1 MAAAIAAVGATLL
14 GVAAW
19 VIHGYFYDASF
30 MRADLGYSN
39 ATVNTCTTGE
49 TLYFGYTFMPTRD
62 VHLTGAELVGVPA
75 TFTVQGIYAV
85 DRARSGQGVFI
96 GGTQANWDHDGYS
109 GTRLHPVTD
118 VNLPVGGMGG
128 WWLVAK
134 VVPHATGTQTIQG
147 IRVFY
152 TSGSR
157 SGSTVYDQQAASDC
171 AH

>member
-1 MAAAIAAVGATLL
+1 MAAAIATVCATLV

-19 VIHGYFYDASF
+19 LVHGYFYNASF
-30 MRADLGYSN
+30 MQPGSGYSN
-39 ATVNTCTTGE
+39 ATANTCATGE
-49 TLYFGYTFMPTRD
+49 TLYFGYTFMPIRD

-75 TFTVQGIYAV
+75 TFTVEGIYAV
-85 DRARSGQGVFI
+85 NRAHSSQGVFI
-96 GGTQANWDHDGYS
+96 GGTQASWDHDGYS
-109 GTRLHPVTD
+109 GVRLHSVTD
-118 VNLPVGGMGG
+118 VNLPAGGMGG
-128 WWLVAK
+128 WWLVAR

-157 SGSTVYDQQAASDC
+157 SGSTVYNQQAASDC